1 MKCIGQSIYTY
12 KGYTV
17 DGYGAVTEGLD
28 WRILDSEG
36 EWITTLPRKRD
47 CKELIDYWTS

>member
-1 MKCIGQSIYTY
+1 MKRIGYSAYEY
-12 KGYTV
+12 KGYIV
-17 DGYGAVTEGLD
+17 DGYEADTGLD

-47 CKELIDYWTS
+47 CKEWIDRTT